1 VCGLRCRQSARDA
14 LQVSAWLQS
23 KGINVQAY
31 TGQTDE
37 QQRPALE
44 QALLNNEIKALV
56 ATMALGMGFDQ
67 PDLAFVI
74 HFQTPGSVV
83 AHYQQVG
90 RAGRA
95 LSSAYGILLSG
106 EEETRITDWF
116 IASAF
121 PTVDE
126 VTDILGALR
135 NASDGLSINELMGQ
149 LNVSKK
155 RIEIATKLLELES
168 PAPIVK
174 QVVKQKRKWQLTAA
188 LLTDAFWKRT
198 RRLTALRKEEQQQMQ
213 AYVRL
218 PFGEHMHFLLN
229 ALDADPAKATPP
241 LLPPLPGPV
250 LLVDDIVHSRWTM
263 TVGAWL
269 LRENG
274 SGEVWPLALS
284 LAQTEADE

>member
-1 VCGLRCRQSARDA
+1 
-14 LQVSAWLQS
+14 VSAWLQS